1 MAYCIY
7 LRKSRADIELEERG
21 EGETLARHK
30 KTLLALARK
39 YNYEIGKIYSEIVS
53 GESITQRPEMQKLL
67 YDLNCGI
74 WQGVLVMEIERLAR
88 GDTIDQG
95 IIARVFRENNVTIIT
110 PNKVYNPENEF
121 DEEYFEFS
129 LFMSRRE
136 YKSINRRIQRGRIAS
151 IKEGKYISPTPPFGF
166 DRKKAP
172 DGKGYVLCK
181 NPDEAPVVLSIYK
194 QFLTRHSVSEICN
207 TLNLCG
213 IKPRKSSSWS
223 QSSVRDILK
232 NPANAGYISWAKRK
246 NVKIKDKNSTKISR
260 KKCDNHIL
268 VQGMHEGI
276 VSPEEYEL
284 ALEILQSN
292 RKNTSRSDR
301 TLKNSLS
308 GLVFCKACGKPL
320 SRSSNKKG
328 DLLICKTKDCPTVS
342 EKLSRIEA
350 SIICELEKYYS
361 GTYLFFDKTKDSEK
375 NEYRESILYSFL
387 KQKKSLETQLEN
399 IYTLVEKG
407 IYSDTEYL
415 ERRKSLLNQKNMCEK
430 EIEKFQKADTVT
442 SEAFTGEKTD
452 IFEFYKA
459 LGNIEDKNRLLK
471 CIIQK
476 VTYKKNEVLG
486 NVELEIFV
494 KI

>member
-1 MAYCIY
+1 MTYCIY
-7 LRKSRADIELEERG
+7 LRKSRADLELEEKG

-30 KTLLALARK
+30 KILLALAQRN
-39 YNYEIGKIYSEIVS
+39 NYEIGKIYSEIVS
-53 GESITQRPEMQKLL
+53 GESITQRPEIQKLL
-67 YDLNCGI
+67 YDLDSGL
-74 WQGVLVMEIERLAR
+74 WEGVLVMEIERLAR

-95 IIARVFRENNVTIIT
+95 IIARAFRENKVKIIT
-110 PNKVYNPENEF
+110 PNKIYNPENEF

-136 YKSINRRIQRGRIAS
+136 YKTINRRIQRGRIAS
-151 IKEGKYISPTPPFGF
+151 VKEGKYISPTPPFGF
-166 DRKKAP
+166 DREKSP

-181 NPDEAPVVLSIYK
+181 NPVEAPVVLSIYE
-194 QFLTRHSVSEICN
+194 QFLACHSILEICN

-213 IKPRKSSSWS
+213 IKPRKSDSWS
-223 QSSVRDILK
+223 RSSIRDILK
-232 NPANAGYISWAKRK
+232 NPANAGFIRWARRK
-246 NVKIKDKNSTKISR
+246 NSKIKEGNSIKISR
-260 KKCDNHIL
+260 KICDDYIL

-276 VSPEEYEL
+276 VSREEYEL
-284 ALEILQSN
+284 ALEILQKN

-320 SRSSNKKG
+320 SRSANKNG
-328 DLLICKTKDCPTVS
+328 DLLICKTKGCPTVS
-342 EKLSRIEA
+342 EKLSRIESA
-350 SIICELEKYYS
+350 VICELEKYYN
-361 GTYLFFDKTKDSEK
+361 GTYLFFDKAKESEK
-375 NEYRESILYSFL
+375 SKHSESILSSLL

-407 IYSDTEYL
+407 IYSDAEYL
-415 ERRKSLLNQKNMCEK
+415 KRRKNLLHQRSMCEK
-430 EIEKFQKADTVT
+430 EIEKYQKAGTVT

-452 IFEFYKA
+452 VFEFYKA
-459 LGNIEDKNRLLK
+459 LGSVEDKNRLLR

-476 VTYKKNEVLG
+476 ITYRKSEARGK
-486 NVELEIFV
+486 VELEIFV